1 MTVKLTDTGY
11 LQLPAD
17 LAERYFP
24 FDLLFAVVRGKEL
37 WLLPARGP
45 GGGGLL
51 LKRRNARG
59 DRSVLVREMIP
70 ETPPGSLVAFWD
82 ERQSALR
89 VALPASE
96 PASEPAPDAR

>member
-1 MTVKLTDTGY
+1 MTVELTDTGY
-11 LQLPAD
+11 LHLPVD

-24 FDLLFAVVRGKEL
+24 FDLLFAMVRGREL
-37 WLLPARGP
+37 WLLPARGS

-59 DRSVLVREMIP
+59 DRSVLVWEMLP
-70 ETPPGSLVAFWD
+70 DGVPPGPLPAVWD

-89 VALPASE
+89 VALPAPE
-96 PASEPAPDAR
+96 PASSTR